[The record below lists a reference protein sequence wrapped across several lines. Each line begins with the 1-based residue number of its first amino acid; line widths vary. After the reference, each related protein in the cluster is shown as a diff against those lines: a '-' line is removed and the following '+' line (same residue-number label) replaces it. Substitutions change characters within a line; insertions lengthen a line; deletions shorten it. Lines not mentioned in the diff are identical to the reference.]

1 MNGGSLHKL
10 ISAMKNN
17 CENKSIQYKASMNV
31 ASELVSKVSNAKKEN
46 KPMSYE
52 DFCFYNEDFIIA
64 QIKNHIQEVDIP
76 IGIYGAWIVQLDV
89 QKEYLMRHHYNK
101 YKEIL
106 NEQ

>member
-1 MNGGSLHKL
+1 MNSGSLHKL
-10 ISAMKNN
+10 ISAMKNSS
-17 CENKSIQYKASMNV
+17 EDKSIKYKASMNV

-64 QIKNHIQEVDIP
+64 QIKEHIQEVDIP
-76 IGIYGAWIVQLDV
+76 IGVYGAWIVQLDT

-101 YKEIL
+101 YKEII
-106 NEQ
+106 NE

>member
-1 MNGGSLHKL
+1 MKGESLHKL

-17 CENKSIQYKASMNV
+17 CEDKSIHYKASMNV

-101 YKEIL
+101 YKEIID
-106 NEQ
+106 E

>member
-17 CENKSIQYKASMNV
+17 SEDKSIQYKASMNV

-52 DFCFYNEDFIIA
+52 DFCFYNEDFIIS
-64 QIKNHIQEVDIP
+64 QIKEHIQEIDIP
-76 IGIYGAWIVQLDV
+76 IGIYGAWIVQLNT

-101 YKEIL
+101 YKEII
-106 NEQ
+106 NE

>member
-10 ISAMKNN
+10 INAMKNN
-17 CENKSIQYKASMNV
+17 CENKSIKYKASMNV

-52 DFCFYNEDFIIA
+52 DFCFYNEDFIIS
-64 QIKNHIQEVDIP
+64 QIKNHILEVDIP
-76 IGIYGAWIVQLDV
+76 IGIYGAWIVQLNT

-101 YKEIL
+101 YKEII
-106 NEQ
+106 NE